1 MKKKFT
7 YVLLAAFIILS
18 TNVSFASFRSDKLDL
33 GLKVGETIPDIP
45 VTNIDKSQNKLI
57 DFTGEKGLI
66 LLFSRSMDWCPFC
79 QTQAIEWNK
88 RKDDFTSL
96 GYNIVLV
103 TYDPIETL
111 EKFSVKND
119 IQYRLVSDYGSN
131 MIKAFGI
138 LNEEMKKGT
147 RFYGV
152 PKPIIYVLNSSG
164 EILHRFSEEDYK
176 LRPEIDTVLQSI
188 LPVETQT
195 PKH

>member
-1 MKKKFT
+1 MRKIIIYLSLILFT
-7 YVLLAAFIILS
+7 VFIA
-18 TNVSFASFRSDKLDL
+18 NVSYASFRSDKLDI

-45 VTNIDKSQNKLI
+45 VTNIDESQNKLI
-57 DFTGEKGLI
+57 DFTGENGLVI
-66 LLFSRSMDWCPFC
+66 LFSRSMDWCPFC

-88 RKDDFTSL
+88 RKEEFISR

-111 EKFSVKND
+111 EKFILKND
-119 IQYRLVSDYGSN
+119 IQYRLVSDHGSN
-131 MIKAFGI
+131 MIRAFGI
-138 LNEEMKKGT
+138 LNEEMKEGT

-152 PKPIIYVLNSSG
+152 PKPIIYVVDASG

-188 LPVETQT
+188 SLPKKEEFER
-195 PKH
+195 